1 MTSTKISSE
10 ESGGIAYF
18 IKKGIIGILNI
29 VKGVGIMISNGRII
43 SVTYFF
49 FLKKYLAIIF
59 KVYLHLYIFL
69 KFKSRQAKLDYFQPI
84 K

>member
-49 FLKKYLAIIF
+49 FFKKIPSYNFQGLSTFIYFFEIQI
-59 KVYLHLYIFL
+59 KVS
-69 KFKSRQAKLDYFQPI
+69 KT
-84 K
+84 

>member
-49 FLKKYLAIIF
+49 FLKKIPSYNFQGLSTFI
-59 KVYLHLYIFL
+59 
-69 KFKSRQAKLDYFQPI
+69 YFFEIQI
-84 K
+84 KGSKT

>member
-10 ESGGIAYF
+10 ESSGGIAYF

-43 SVTYFF
+43 ISVTFKKIPSYNFQGLSTFIYFF
-49 FLKKYLAIIF
+49 EIQIKIL
-59 KVYLHLYIFL
+59 
-69 KFKSRQAKLDYFQPI
+69 AKLDYFQPI

>member
-1 MTSTKISSE
+1 MTFTKISSE

-43 SVTYFF
+43 ISVTYFF

-69 KFKSRQAKLDYFQPI
+69 KFKSRY
-84 K
+84 